1 MLKIAVYIVSLFTL
15 LEAHV
20 TTRNNERIE
29 PLSDEMISFI
39 NEHPDAGWKAEKS
52 DRFHSLHEAR
62 ILMGAR
68 KEDAEMKRKRRP
80 TVDHHNLNVEI
91 PSQFDSRK
99 KWPHCKS
106 IAQIRDQSRC
116 GSCWAFGAV
125 EAMTDRICIQSG
137 GGQSAELSALDLIS
151 CCKDC
156 GDGCQGGFPG
166 VAWDYWVKRGIV
178 TGGSKENHTGCQP
191 YPFPKCEHHT
201 KGKYPACGT
210 KIYKTPQCKQTCQK
224 GYKTPYEQDKHYV
237 IQRDIMMYGPV
248 EAAFDVY
255 EDFLNYK
262 SGIYRH
268 VTGSIVGGHAIRIIG
283 WGVEKRKPYWLIAN
297 SWNED
302 WGDSGRNANES
313 DRFHSLD
320 DANILLCAR
329 KQFSKLRLKRRP
341 TVDHDLKVKIPSQFD
356 SRKNWP
362 HCESISQISDQ
373 SKCASI
379 SAVSAVGAISD
390 RICIQSGGKQSV
402 VLSAIDFISCCENC
416 DSSCDFGFLGLSWE
430 YWVMHGI
437 VTGGSKENHTGCQPY
452 SFPKS
457 DYCVQGKYP
466 TSGKELF
473 DKLQCKQTYQ
483 KRYKTSYKH
492 NKHYGGSSSY
502 NVMINESGIEKE
514 IMMYR
519 PVKVYLIYEDYLNNK
534 SSGIYKHITGLLV
547 SGHYVC
553 LIEWG
558 FENGNVILV
567 VCKYME

>member
-1 MLKIAVYIVSLFTL
+1 MLKIAVCIVSLFTL

-39 NEHPDAGWKAEKS
+39 NEHPDAGWKADKS
-52 DRFHSLHEAR
+52 DRFHSLDDAR

-106 IAQIRDQSRC
+106 ISQIRDQSRC

-210 KIYKTPQCKQTCQK
+210 KIYKTPQCKQKCQK
-224 GYKTPYEQDKHYV
+224 GYKTPYKQDKHYGEESYNV
-237 IQRDIMMYGPV
+237 ISNEKAIQKEIMMNGPV

-302 WGDSGRNANES
+302 WGEKGLFRIVLGRDECSIES
-313 DRFHSLD
+313 
-320 DANILLCAR
+320 N
-329 KQFSKLRLKRRP
+329 
-341 TVDHDLKVKIPSQFD
+341 
-356 SRKNWP
+356 
-362 HCESISQISDQ
+362 
-373 SKCASI
+373 
-379 SAVSAVGAISD
+379 
-390 RICIQSGGKQSV
+390 V
-402 VLSAIDFISCCENC
+402 VA
-416 DSSCDFGFLGLSWE
+416 GL
-430 YWVMHGI
+430 I
-437 VTGGSKENHTGCQPY
+437 
-452 SFPKS
+452 
-457 DYCVQGKYP
+457 
-466 TSGKELF
+466 
-473 DKLQCKQTYQ
+473 
-483 KRYKTSYKH
+483 KT
-492 NKHYGGSSSY
+492 
-502 NVMINESGIEKE
+502 
-514 IMMYR
+514 
-519 PVKVYLIYEDYLNNK
+519 
-534 SSGIYKHITGLLV
+534 
-547 SGHYVC
+547 
-553 LIEWG
+553 
-558 FENGNVILV
+558 
-567 VCKYME
+567 